1 VGRSLDLLKPDGIV
15 LVQTPC
21 HPAEASHD
29 ELSREDTAFLEAL
42 EPRAHR
48 YLFSQRSLRDLFRRL
63 GARHLAFEPA
73 LFPRYTTCAV
83 ASRLRPDRPAPADQ
97 ERILRASPGGQIVQA
112 LLDQTRELDL
122 ERQRRAEAEED
133 RSRRLLL
140 VAEQGR
146 RLGVLEAEGQAL
158 RAEVMATRTHLA
170 ALQEQIPALL
180 AQLRSAQTLG
190 QIVLGTRTYR
200 ALRAL
205 GRWKFVDRI
214 LDATPARER
223 RR

>member
-1 VGRSLDLLKPDGIV
+1 
-15 LVQTPC
+15 
-21 HPAEASHD
+21 
-29 ELSREDTAFLEAL
+29 
-42 EPRAHR
+42 
-48 YLFSQRSLRDLFRRL
+48 
-63 GARHLAFEPA
+63 
-73 LFPRYTTCAV
+73 
-83 ASRLRPDRPAPADQ
+83 
-97 ERILRASPGGQIVQA
+97 
-112 LLDQTRELDL
+112 
-122 ERQRRAEAEED
+122 
-133 RSRRLLL
+133 
-140 VAEQGR
+140 
-146 RLGVLEAEGQAL
+146 
-158 RAEVMATRTHLA
+158 MATRTHLA